1 MEIRVNVP
9 DELVAQAESRG
20 VPVEKY
26 VEEVL
31 AEGMAS
37 RPPAPRKPPT
47 PEEVRAWL
55 DDLAQFSDEIPP
67 LPETI
72 TREWLYQDHN

>member
-1 MEIRVNVP
+1 MEIRVNIP

-26 VEEVL
+26 VEEFL
-31 AEGMAS
+31 AEGTAS
-37 RPPAPRKPPT
+37 RTPALKKPPT

-72 TREWLYQDHN
+72 TREWLYQDHD